1 MSGSPKLASLRRP
14 LAVWLALLIALF
26 GAVAPTV
33 SHAVALQRGDAAGWT
48 ENCTRSG
55 PRWVALN
62 ISADSPDG
70 QESASAVEHC
80 PFCLLFT
87 DRVLPAPHSLV
98 HLFFVSGEPQAPT
111 VRQAFFFFTHFA
123 LAPPPRGPPAFS

>member
-1 MSGSPKLASLRRP
+1 MSAMPILAALRRP
-14 LAVWLALLIALF
+14 LALWLAVLIALF

-33 SHAVALQRGDAAGWT
+33 SHAIALQRGDGAGWT
-48 ENCTRSG
+48 EVCTLSG
-55 PRWVALN
+55 PRWIALH
-62 ISADSPDG
+62 ISTDSPDG
-70 QESASAVEHC
+70 QESAPAAEHC

-87 DRVLPAPHSLV
+87 YRVLPAPHSLV

-123 LAPPPRGPPAFS
+123 LAPPPRGPPACS